1 MSVSVANRKNLLSLG
16 FMRAIMT
23 FFLTTLP
30 LWLSGIILIVPT
42 TLLAMV
48 GPFIVR
54 HYVELNQLRTNNEVA
69 GFKFATVGVLYAV
82 LLAFAVV
89 VVWEKFNQAESE
101 VAKEAGAAATVF
113 RLTQG
118 VDPERGPAIREA
130 TTAYLTSAI
139 ASHWPAMESRMQ
151 TPATT
156 EALNEI
162 YRAIRKSQSF
172 GTDQTTVLAQ
182 LLRHIDR
189 ISEARR
195 ERRVMADGIVP
206 AIIWVVLFGG
216 AFLTVGFTFFFGA
229 ESVRAQSLMT
239 GALSLLIFAGLL
251 TVVEI
256 DHPFAGTVKVG
267 PEALAAVI
275 KDFAGA
281 PPQR

>member
-1 MSVSVANRKNLLSLG
+1 
-16 FMRAIMT
+16 MT

-30 LWLSGIILIVPT
+30 LWLSAVILIVPT
-42 TLLAMV
+42 TLLAMA
-48 GPFIVR
+48 GPVIVR
-54 HYVELNQLRTNNEVA
+54 RYVEVSQLRTNNEVA
-69 GFKFATVGVLYAV
+69 GFKFGTVGVLYAV

-118 VDPERGPAIREA
+118 VDPERGAAIREA
-130 TTAYLTSAI
+130 TTDYLTSAI
-139 ASHWPAMESRMQ
+139 ASDWPAMESGTQ
-151 TPATT
+151 SPATT

-162 YRAIRKSQSF
+162 YRAVLKFQSL
-172 GTDQTTVLAQ
+172 GTDERLVLAEI
-182 LLRHIDR
+182 LRNVDR

-216 AFLTVGFTFFFGA
+216 AFLTIGFTFFFGS
-229 ESVRAQSLMT
+229 ENLRAQSVMT
-239 GALSLLIFAGLL
+239 GALSVLIFAGLL
-251 TVVEI
+251 TVVVI

-267 PEALAAVI
+267 PEALAAVV

>member
-1 MSVSVANRKNLLSLG
+1 MQVSYTTKRWEL
-16 FMRAIMT
+16 RAIMT

-30 LWLSGIILIVPT
+30 LWLSAVILIVPT
-42 TLLAMV
+42 TLLAMA
-48 GPFIVR
+48 GPVIVR
-54 HYVELNQLRTNNEVA
+54 RYVEVSQLRTNNEVA
-69 GFKFATVGVLYAV
+69 GFKFGTVGVLYAV

-118 VDPERGPAIREA
+118 VDPERGAAIREA
-130 TTAYLTSAI
+130 TTDYLTSAI
-139 ASHWPAMESRMQ
+139 ASDWPAMESGTQ
-151 TPATT
+151 SPATT

-162 YRAIRKSQSF
+162 YHAILKFQSL
-172 GTDQTTVLAQ
+172 GTDERLVLAEI
-182 LLRHIDR
+182 LRHVDR

-216 AFLTVGFTFFFGA
+216 AFLTIGFTFFFGA
-229 ESVRAQSLMT
+229 ENLRAQSVMT
-239 GALSLLIFAGLL
+239 GALSVLIFAGLL
-251 TVVEI
+251 TVVVI

-267 PEALAAVI
+267 PEALAAVV